1 MGNAGR
7 GASGALA
14 VAAAL
19 LLATAVLASGCAP
32 AQDPTA
38 VGEAFVDALNDHDVD
53 RVVSL
58 FAPDAVVVD
67 DREMVGSGR
76 IREWASAL
84 AADAILL
91 KDPKF
96 SVDGVSVS
104 WVARQSRR
112 DWRQIGIGDVVT
124 RYQAQVR
131 DGKIVRWTST
141 FAGTRAQD
149 AASTDDGLDAIP
161 FLLLGLGLLIGF
173 LLFAAGRFRRQPGV
187 ARPTQGTLLSR
198 LQARTGLEERNRP
211 AEPSAGTAIYP

>member
-1 MGNAGR
+1 MAAGAHRARNAGR
-7 GASGALA
+7 GVAKASA
-14 VAAAL
+14 VAVAL
-19 LLATAVLASGCAP
+19 LLAIAVLASGCAP

-67 DREMVGSGR
+67 DREMLGSGR
-76 IREWASAL
+76 IREWANAL

-96 SVDGVSVS
+96 SAEGSTVS

-131 DGKIVRWTST
+131 DGKIVRWTAT
-141 FAGTRAQD
+141 FAGARASE
-149 AASTDDGLDAIP
+149 AVPTNDGLAAIP
-161 FLLLGLGLLIGF
+161 VVLLGLGMLIAF
-173 LLFAAGRFRRQPGV
+173 LLLAADRFRGRPEV
-187 ARPTQGTLLSR
+187 TRPTQGTLLSR
-198 LQARTGLEERNRP
+198 LQAHVRVEEPNRP
-211 AEPSAGTAIYP
+211 I